1 MTSAADQ
8 NARVDVDRR
17 DRRAAPVEHDD
28 VRFQLHRKRSSLQD
42 VRHRHRARKATAGP
56 AATDRDESRERSRLE
71 IVGSRVPAVA
81 RKVEQ
86 RLERRLHEC
95 HLRLRRSSTP
105 HRHDDDVT
113 IPCEQPRDMTRY
125 GRLADAFPCTDDC
138 QRREWKRRVLRR
150 LEAKVGALVAET
162 RRKDTAGDQHAFARP
177 QHRLV
182 RQVDDDL
189 RIREAV
195 LERFEQRHA
204 VVRLSA
210 QLLRAARE
218 PGADHLVGQPRDR
231 IPHDRRVVLA
241 VDDDD
246 RRRHRRE
253 VTSPSMRAVYFSNS
267 SVSTAN
273 WMIFS
278 CPWNGY
284 LRQTSTCVPE
294 NSMML

>member
-1 MTSAADQ
+1 
-8 NARVDVDRR
+8 VPPP
-17 DRRAAPVEHDD
+17 AP
-28 VRFQLHRKRSSLQD
+28 
-42 VRHRHRARKATAGP
+42 P
-56 AATDRDESRERSRLE
+56 APT
-71 IVGSRVPAVA
+71 
-81 RKVEQ
+81 
-86 RLERRLHEC
+86 
-95 HLRLRRSSTP
+95 T

-113 IPCEQPRDMTRY
+113 VPCKYPRDVTRN
-125 GRLADAFPCTDDC
+125 GRLADAFPRADHR
-138 QRREWKRRVLRR
+138 QRRKWKRRVLRR
-150 LEAKVGALVAET
+150 LEAKVGALISKT
-162 RRKDTAGDQHAFARP
+162 RRKNTAGEQQAFARP
-177 QHRLV
+177 HHRLV
-182 RQVDDDL
+182 REVDDDL
-189 RIREAV
+189 RNSEAV
-195 LERFEQRHA
+195 LQRFDQRYA

-218 PGADHLVGQPRDR
+218 PGADHLVRQPRDR

-246 RRRHRRE
+246 RGRHRRE